1 MMMMMK
7 TCLAETADLAEAAA
21 AVADLDPFDNSAAVV
36 ADWTKQRGQSHYY
49 Y

>member
-1 MMMMMK
+1 MMMKK

-21 AVADLDPFDNSAAVV
+21 AADFDPFDNSAAVV
-36 ADWTKQRGQSHYY
+36 ADWTKQRGQNHYY